1 MTLRILLKF
10 ETWVV
15 PITSNHLQY
24 INNFFLVVVFKNTHV
39 ICIDIWHVID
49 DDVRIKFHAT
59 NQKRS
64 NGICIEEFPML
75 IAYISQN
82 KDMTH
87 ELNELS

>member
-1 MTLRILLKF
+1 MV
-10 ETWVV
+10 W
-15 PITSNHLQY
+15 
-24 INNFFLVVVFKNTHV
+24 